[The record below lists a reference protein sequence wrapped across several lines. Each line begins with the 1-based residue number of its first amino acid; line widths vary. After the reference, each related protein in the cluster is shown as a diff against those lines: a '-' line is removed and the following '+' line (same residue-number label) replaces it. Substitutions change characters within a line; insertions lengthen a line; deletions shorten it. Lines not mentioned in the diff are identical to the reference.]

1 MVVPIVQSDLGT
13 HSRYHVIVMERVTAL
28 ERSLLPPVYKLRP
41 KQTEAVLA
49 FVRGHDVSVS
59 PHKGAR
65 SAENTYK
72 YELGRARRDNSS
84 GICYCACR

>member
-1 MVVPIVQSDLGT
+1 M
-13 HSRYHVIVMERVTAL
+13 L
-28 ERSLLPPVYKLRP
+28 EESATSPVYKLRP

-49 FVRGHDVSVS
+49 FVRGYDVSVL
-59 PHKGAR
+59 PPKGTC

-72 YELGRARRDNSS
+72 YELGCARRDNSS